1 MKRVEI
7 PALGHSTISGSLRA
21 YQTCGEWLK
30 KVIKVDLDVTGISVL
45 QSPCWK
51 ELKENIRIWSRRLKI
66 GKAHLLPST
75 AIKALIKVWAD
86 LRMPHNTG
94 QHILYPLLNKGAE
107 QWDPALYYQC
117 PYWNLAVTPLCGSD
131 SSQGLCLES
140 LKLLY
145 LSKCLNMPLNLNN
158 YRNLLIWLQF

>member
-75 AIKALIKVWAD
+75 VIKALIKVWAD

-117 PYWNLAVTPLCGSD
+117 PLLKPSSD
-131 SSQGLCLES
+131 STLWVRFFTRALLRVPQAIV
-140 LKLLY
+140 LKQVFKY
-145 LSKCLNMPLNLNN
+145 AFKP
-158 YRNLLIWLQF
+158 